1 MEMKPLQV
9 VESELVKRNMIL
21 ESSNSGEE
29 DPSVD
34 ELEKPKKLK
43 DQITIDSKPFM
54 PRVK

>member
-43 DQITIDSKPFM
+43 D
-54 PRVK
+54 